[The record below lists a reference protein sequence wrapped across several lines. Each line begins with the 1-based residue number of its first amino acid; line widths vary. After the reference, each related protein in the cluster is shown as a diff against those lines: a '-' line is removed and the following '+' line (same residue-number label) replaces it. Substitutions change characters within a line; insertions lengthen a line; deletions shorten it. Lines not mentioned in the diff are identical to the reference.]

1 LTSEVAEMSL
11 GEAANQFLA
20 SLETEEK
27 AASQPDIDRF
37 VRWFGSQR
45 AITGLNAAEIENY
58 AERLSQS
65 DRDYSRKL
73 ETVKAFLATARKSK
87 WTKTNLG
94 TNLKIRKSKSKTKG
108 SLSKANAA
116 AEPVVLTQEGHDKIV
131 SELAGLKERR
141 LQVIEDMRR
150 AAADKDFRE
159 NAPLHAAREEKGH
172 IEGRILELEETLKV
186 AQIMDDHAQKSVHI
200 AIGHT
205 IVISEIGTGEEMRY
219 TLVNARE
226 VDLSKG
232 RISCVSPIGQA
243 VLGKVE
249 GATCE
254 VVAPVG
260 KLRYRIKKVE

>member
-1 LTSEVAEMSL
+1 MTL
-11 GEAANQFLA
+11 GEAASQFLA
-20 SLETEEK
+20 SLEVDEK
-27 AASQPDIDRF
+27 SATQPDIDRF

-45 AITGLNAAEIENY
+45 AISGLNAAEIENY

-73 ETVKAFLATARKSK
+73 ETVKAFLAAARKSR

-94 TNLKIRKSKSKTKG
+94 TNLKIRKTKSRSKGTQ
-108 SLSKANAA
+108 SKATA
-116 AEPVVLTQEGHDKIV
+116 AEPVILTQEGHDKLV
-131 SELAGLKERR
+131 GELAELKERR
-141 LQVIEDMRR
+141 IHVIEEMRR

-172 IEGRILELEETLKV
+172 VEGRILQLEETLKSV
-186 AQIMDDHAQKSVHI
+186 TIMDEHVQRSVHI
-200 AIGHT
+200 AIGNT
-205 IVISEIGTGEEMRY
+205 VILRDVGTGEEMRY

-226 VDLSKG
+226 VDLTKG

-243 VLGKVE
+243 VLGKTE

>member
-45 AITGLNAAEIENY
+45 AISGLNAPEIENY

-73 ETVKAFLATARKSK
+73 ETVKTFLAAARKSK

-94 TNLKIRKSKSKTKG
+94 TNLKIRKAKSKAKSSQSKG
-108 SLSKANAA
+108 NA

-186 AQIMDDHAQKSVHI
+186 VQIMDDHRQKSVHI

-205 IVISEIGTGEEMRY
+205 IIISEIGTGEEMRY

>member
-45 AITGLNAAEIENY
+45 AISGLNAPEIENY

-73 ETVKAFLATARKSK
+73 ETVKTFLAAARKSK

-94 TNLKIRKSKSKTKG
+94 TNLKIRKAKSKAK
-108 SLSKANAA
+108 SSQSKANA

-150 AAADKDFRE
+150 AATDKDFRE